1 MSEPLAAHPNNAAAG
16 AVMGPEIGDVLASIR
31 RLIAQEDAGPDFAQ
45 PVRRLDASG
54 KARSA
59 LPLGPK
65 AEKLRSVIE
74 RELSAIDL
82 ADDRLVLGGDA
93 RMSPDDLAQDE
104 LTLSLQDEIADTPMD
119 AFAGDRIA
127 DAEVDE
133 LSFDELAYQQARKAG
148 LGRAEGPAAQITTIP
163 PHMGPTPAPMT
174 NAQETDMMLAEKL
187 TRADL
192 HKEAAIHHDGAG
204 FDLFAADTS
213 EDEDQMAGGN
223 ALRNLVRDVIR
234 QELQGEMGDRISRNL
249 RRAIRQEVTAAIES
263 GLKIA

>member
-54 KARSA
+54 KARSV

-74 RELSAIDL
+74 RELNAIDL
-82 ADDRLVLGGDA
+82 ADDRLLLRDDT
-93 RMSPDDLAQDE
+93 RMPQDDL
-104 LTLSLQDEIADTPMD
+104 SLDAETADTPLD
-119 AFAGDRIA
+119 VLAGDTLG
-127 DAEVDE
+127 DAAGDE

-148 LGRAEGPAAQITTIP
+148 LGRADGAAAQITAIP
-163 PHMGPTPAPMT
+163 PHMGPPPAPMIK
-174 NAQETDMMLAEKL
+174 AQETDMMLAEKL